1 MRKTYTFM
9 ILLPLLCAVLA
20 ATTWAAGEA
29 SLDAGVVQELTDS
42 PDGVAIRLGDDNSF
56 QIFST
61 GTGSYDFDD
70 ADDILA
76 AQNEATQKAKANLA
90 KFLNE
95 SLHNEDQFNS
105 ASAKVKKLSQQDG
118 KTTTTVDRVSAR
130 TMLTSIRNSAA
141 ALLRGVVV
149 LASSKIPGTGSS
161 GMVRVTV
168 GVSSKTLEAAG
179 KLAAGIAAPA
189 PASDPAAGAASGDG
203 AAAATGAGSGGAR
216 PAEGWIEC
224 VGTGKDRA
232 GAVNA
237 ALVEGVGQVYGTA
250 LQNDTKLQERMK
262 KFRLNNDLRRESFR
276 NQESNTLTKT
286 SGFVREYRIVNVR
299 DLGDGRIEAVVHALI
314 VNPRAGGVVALMLWK
329 PTMAQE
335 NLTRDFEL
343 GPGRRLSGSEVTTL
357 AERTL
362 NRAFINMNRFLVLD
376 VEDTAIAAG
385 QQALAGKLVEAGLAP
400 ASELLKAGQMLT
412 ADYVLTTLI
421 EELKYSRKLGLNKAT
436 GKFEP
441 LYAMSLRM
449 GYKLTDVT
457 TGRPVLSDVLTVRLD
472 HKEISDLLAE
482 DEQSDLLQTLM
493 DKAAQTLSDAITR
506 QNQ

>member
-20 ATTWAAGEA
+20 ATTWAGGEA

-189 PASDPAAGAASGDG
+189 PASDPAAGAAPGD
-203 AAAATGAGSGGAR
+203 GAGSGGAQ
-216 PAEGWIEC
+216 PA
-224 VGTGKDRA
+224 
-232 GAVNA
+232 
-237 ALVEGVGQVYGTA
+237 
-250 LQNDTKLQERMK
+250 
-262 KFRLNNDLRRESFR
+262 
-276 NQESNTLTKT
+276 
-286 SGFVREYRIVNVR
+286 
-299 DLGDGRIEAVVHALI
+299 
-314 VNPRAGGVVALMLWK
+314 
-329 PTMAQE
+329 
-335 NLTRDFEL
+335 
-343 GPGRRLSGSEVTTL
+343 
-357 AERTL
+357 
-362 NRAFINMNRFLVLD
+362 
-376 VEDTAIAAG
+376 
-385 QQALAGKLVEAGLAP
+385 
-400 ASELLKAGQMLT
+400 
-412 ADYVLTTLI
+412 
-421 EELKYSRKLGLNKAT
+421 
-436 GKFEP
+436 
-441 LYAMSLRM
+441 
-449 GYKLTDVT
+449 
-457 TGRPVLSDVLTVRLD
+457 
-472 HKEISDLLAE
+472 
-482 DEQSDLLQTLM
+482 
-493 DKAAQTLSDAITR
+493 
-506 QNQ
+506 

>member
-1 MRKTYTFM
+1 MFCPYCGGDIDSTDESRYLCLSCGKYIYTDRESLHHF
-9 ILLPLLCAVLA
+9 IRPGELVDSFKDALA
-20 ATTWAAGEA
+20 ALE
-29 SLDAGVVQELTDS
+29 
-42 PDGVAIRLGDDNSF
+42 DDNTAKATA
-56 QIFST
+56 I
-61 GTGSYDFDD
+61 

-149 LASSKIPGTGSS
+149 LASSKIPGTGNS

-189 PASDPAAGAASGDG
+189 PASDPASDPAAGAASGDG
-203 AAAATGAGSGGAR
+203 AGSGGTR